1 MLTSKSFEFINS
13 AIARSVFFIIFTG
26 GLLLFSSIVFANV
39 CNIAFLKTL
48 GLPCLN
54 YLESAG
60 IIAFI
65 YVIGFGIKFGLGKKS
80 LTNSLVTKLQ
90 NSANPD
96 KLVDNLKKMS
106 EKEKE
111 ILKQQLADC
120 CGIKKNNQQNP
131 NIELSHK

>member
-1 MLTSKSFEFINS
+1 MFDYKFFQFFNS
-13 AIARSVFFIIFTG
+13 GIARSVFFIIFTG

-39 CNIAFLKTL
+39 CNIAILESL
-48 GLPCLN
+48 ELPCLN

-60 IIAFI
+60 ILAFV

-90 NSANPD
+90 KTANTD

-106 EKEKE
+106 ENEKE
-111 ILKQQLADC
+111 LLKQQLADC
-120 CGIKKNNQQNP
+120 CGIKKNNPQNP
-131 NIELSHK
+131 EVKLTHE